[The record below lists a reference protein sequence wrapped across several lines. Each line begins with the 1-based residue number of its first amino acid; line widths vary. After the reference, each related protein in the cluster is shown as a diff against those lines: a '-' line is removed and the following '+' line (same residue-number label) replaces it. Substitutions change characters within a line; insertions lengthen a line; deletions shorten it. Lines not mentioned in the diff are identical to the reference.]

1 MKAGELASFRKLL
14 LERRQVLAG
23 DVNRMGDEA
32 MRKSRQSASGDL
44 SSMPFH
50 MADIGTDNYEQE
62 FTLGLIE
69 NEEDEL
75 RAIDDALEKI
85 EEGTFG
91 TCESCGGPIKKARL
105 KAMPHARNCID
116 CQKVEEE
123 KSRRRK

>member
-1 MKAGELASFRKLL
+1 MKDNELGVFKKIL
-14 LERRQVLAG
+14 LERRQALAG

-32 MRKSRQSASGDL
+32 MRRSRQNASGDL
-44 SSMPFH
+44 STMPFH

-62 FTLGLIE
+62 FTLGMIE

-85 EEGTFG
+85 DEGVYG
-91 TCESCGGPIKKARL
+91 ICEGCEKKIPKARL
-105 KAMPHARNCID
+105 RVMPHARYCVE
-116 CQKVEEE
+116 CKKVEEE